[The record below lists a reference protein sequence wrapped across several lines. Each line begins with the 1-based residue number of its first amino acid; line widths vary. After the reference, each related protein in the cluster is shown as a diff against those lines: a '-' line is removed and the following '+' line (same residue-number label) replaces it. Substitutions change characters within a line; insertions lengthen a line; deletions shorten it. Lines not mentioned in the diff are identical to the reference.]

1 MSVFDVL
8 SPQLVFQAVEAWSG
22 WRLDGSLVPYNS
34 HINRVYGV
42 KDDDGKGWVVK
53 FYRPDR
59 WNRSALEEEHALV
72 NDAAAA
78 DLPVAR
84 PVVNDE
90 GDSLGEIVVETSA
103 GELPY
108 HFAVF
113 EKKGGRN
120 FDAEGDDDW
129 LRLGR
134 LLGRLHR
141 VGRDRVF
148 AHRPIFTP
156 ATTLLPQIEALLDSR
171 AIVPDLR
178 REFEDLLLPAA
189 QALAPLFE
197 GQSLQRI
204 HGDCHRGNILDRP
217 GEGLLLM
224 DFDDC
229 AWGPPIQD
237 LWLLLPGYREDCPR
251 EVNLLSEG
259 YSEFQPLGW
268 ASWDLVEPLRLMRMV
283 HFLAWCHHQRGDR
296 GFEATFPGWG
306 SKAFWIRELEDLTM
320 QVDRLPGE
328 ASGRR

>member
-1 MSVFDVL
+1 MSVFDIL
-8 SPQLVFQAVEAWSG
+8 SPQLVFQAVEDWSG

-42 KDDDGKGWVVK
+42 KDEAGKGWVVK

-59 WNRSALEEEHALV
+59 WSRAALIEEHEFLR
-72 NDAAAA
+72 DAARAE
-78 DLPVAR
+78 LPVAA

-90 GDSLGEIVVETSA
+90 GESLGEILVETRT
-103 GELPY
+103 GNGPPVDLPY

-141 VGRDRVF
+141 VGAEATF
-148 AHRPIFTP
+148 QHRPVFTP
-156 ATTLLPQIEALLDSR
+156 ARTLLPQIEALLDSG
-171 AIVPDLR
+171 AVVPDLR
-178 REFEDLLLPAA
+178 RELETLLLPAA
-189 QALAPLFE
+189 RRLVPLFA
-197 GQSLQRI
+197 GLPIQRI

-229 AWGPPIQD
+229 ATGPPVQD
-237 LWLLLPGYREDCPR
+237 LWLLLPGYREDCAR
-251 EVNLLSEG
+251 EVNLLTEG
-259 YSEFQPLGW
+259 YGDFASLEPG
-268 ASWDLVEPLRLMRMV
+268 SWDLVEPLRLMRMV
-283 HFLAWCHHQRGDR
+283 HFLAWCHHQSGDR
-296 GFEATFPGWG
+296 GFSDTFPGWG
-306 SKAFWIRELEDLTM
+306 TKAFWIRELEDLRT
-320 QVDRLPGE
+320 QVDRLL
-328 ASGRR
+328 